1 MSGYARKW
9 LAMVAVAALLAG
21 GLWLARAPGAGA
33 VVGGLEARDGL
44 RWHRGNLHTHSYWS
58 DGNDFLEMIATW
70 YRDRKYDFLVFTD
83 HNTMANKE
91 RWVNLAK
98 IKEGEAAYKKLQERF
113 PEGWIDEREVDGRHE
128 VRLKT
133 FDEVVAKVG
142 DANFLMIQGEEIS
155 DKFAGKP
162 LHLCAANLKEMLPPM
177 GGDSVADVLQKN
189 VDAVIAQRERTGQKM
204 MIHVNHPNFGW
215 AVTAEDL
222 MQIRGE
228 RFFEVYNGHP
238 HVHNHGDHTHAGMER
253 VWDIILTRRITELDL
268 PLMYGLAVDD
278 GHDYHHLPS
287 RASEPGRGWVMVL
300 ANALQPDALIDALEA
315 GRFYS
320 SSGVNLKKIEWLE
333 NGLAIEIQEEE
344 GVTWTTEFIGTSKGF
359 DPTSEPVLDAD
370 GKELPVT
377 RRYSNDVGRVLATVT
392 GPNPRYTFQGDE
404 LYVRAK
410 ITSSQLHPNP
420 SEVGDVE
427 CAWIQ
432 PVYGPAAKK

>member
-1 MSGYARKW
+1 MSAYARKW
-9 LAMVAVAALLAG
+9 LAMVAVAGLLAG

-33 VVGGLEARDGL
+33 VIGGLEARDGL

-189 VDAVIAQRERTGQKM
+189 VEAVIAQRERTGQKM

-238 HVHNHGDHTHAGMER
+238 HVHNHGDHTHAGTER

-300 ANALQPDALIDALEA
+300 ADALQPDALIDALEA

-344 GVTWTTEFIGTSKGF
+344 GVTWTTEFIGTSKDF

-410 ITSSQLHPNP
+410 ITSSKQHPNP
-420 SEVGDVE
+420 SEIGDAE